1 MTTIKVDPRPLHAIS
16 PRLYMQFMEP
26 LGTTDSSV
34 EACWD
39 ALTDR
44 WRPDFVDVV
53 RDLAPSSIRWGGI
66 LTSFWKWRESVG
78 PRGSRKDMV
87 NYLWGG
93 WEKNVVGVDE
103 FLDFCE
109 AVSAEPIMAINFAAD
124 GRPEYINTPLGENRS
139 GDATEAAD
147 LVSYAN
153 DPDNAERIAN
163 GRKAPWA
170 IHTWQIGNETSY
182 PKAGERFTSAENA
195 KHYVEFARA
204 MKARDP
210 SIQLIGWGDM
220 ERDTGK
226 WWANELVEAGG
237 DLVDMVAIHMMHQN
251 PGDQPSILNGR
262 GYRKDY
268 GATWE
273 ALGGMFKKVEDKLLG
288 ARQTLK
294 ALGTPAKLAITEG
307 HLSIQP
313 HNKSEMLREWISG
326 LYHAR
331 VLALFERHSDLI
343 DIATLADFAG
353 TSWTVNA
360 VMLGSPREQPYLLPV
375 GHVMRLFRKYSG
387 TNGVAATSDST
398 SIEVSASRK
407 GNVLFVHVV
416 NTSLDDD
423 ARLDLDLAGATV
435 GKVRSHRIGPGLDV
449 GIDSTALDVFAVHHR
464 DEAGVSA
471 LHVPKASVLVYE
483 LELS

>member
-1 MTTIKVDPRPLHAIS
+1 MPTIKVDPRPLHAIS

-39 ALTDR
+39 ALSDR
-44 WRPDFVDVV
+44 WRPDFIDVV

-78 PRGSRKDMV
+78 PRSARKDMV

-103 FLDFCE
+103 FLEFCE
-109 AVSAEPIMAINFAAD
+109 EVAAEPIMAINFAAD
-124 GRPEYINTPLGENRS
+124 GRPEYIKTPLGENRS
-139 GDATEAAD
+139 GDAAEAAD

-153 DPDNAERIAN
+153 DPDNTERIRN
-163 GRKAPWA
+163 GRRAPWG

-195 KHYVEFARA
+195 RHYVEFAKA

-226 WWANELVEAGG
+226 WWATELVQEGG
-237 DLVDMVAIHMMHQN
+237 DVVDMVAIHMMHQN

-273 ALGGMFKKVEDKLLG
+273 ALDGMYRKVEDKLLG

-294 ALGTPAKLAITEG
+294 DLGTPAKLAITEG

-313 HNKSEMLREWISG
+313 HNKSELLREWISG

-331 VLALFERHSDLI
+331 CMALFERHSDII
-343 DIATLADFAG
+343 DISTLADFAG
-353 TSWTVNA
+353 TTWTVNA
-360 VMLGSPREQPYLLPV
+360 VLLGSPREKPYLLPV
-375 GHVMRLFRKYSG
+375 GHIMRLFRRHSG
-387 TNGVAATSDST
+387 THGVTASSDSK
-398 SIEVSASRK
+398 SIEVSASRSD
-407 GNVLFVHVV
+407 NTVYIHVV
-416 NTSLDDD
+416 NTSLTSDEKVTFDLGD
-423 ARLDLDLAGATV
+423 AVASAI
-435 GKVRSHRIGPGLDV
+435 SWHRINPEVDS
-449 GIDSTALDVFAVHHR
+449 GIDSTALGVFAVAEGT
-464 DEAGVSA
+464 EASTSVI
-471 LHVPKASVLVYE
+471 VPKASVTVYE
-483 LELS
+483 LQVA

>member
-1 MTTIKVDPRPLHAIS
+1 MPTIKADPRPLHAIS

-39 ALTDR
+39 ALSDR
-44 WRPDFVDVV
+44 WRPDFIDVV

-78 PRGSRKDMV
+78 PRASRQDMV

-103 FLDFCE
+103 FLEFCE

-124 GRPEYINTPLGENRS
+124 GRPEYINTPLGEHRS

-147 LVSYAN
+147 LVSYCN

-195 KHYVEFARA
+195 RHYVEFATA

-226 WWANELVEAGG
+226 WWTNELVEQGG

-251 PGDQPSILNGR
+251 PGDEPSILNGR

-268 GATWE
+268 RATWE
-273 ALGGMFKKVEDKLLG
+273 ALGGMYKKVEDKLLG
-288 ARQTLK
+288 ARSTLRN
-294 ALGTPAKLAITEG
+294 LGTPAKLAITEG

-331 VLALFERHSDLI
+331 VMALFERHSDII

-353 TSWTVNA
+353 TTWTVNA

-375 GHVMRLFRKYSG
+375 GHIMRLFRRQSG
-387 TNGVAATSDST
+387 THGLAVTSDST
-398 SIEVSASRK
+398 SIEVSASRS
-407 GNVLFVHVV
+407 GDTLYVHVV
-416 NTSLDDD
+416 NTSLDGPADVT
-423 ARLDLDLAGATV
+423 LDFGGGAA
-435 GKVRSHRIGPGLDV
+435 KSIRAHRINPDIDT
-449 GIDSTALDVFAVHHR
+449 GIDSTALDVFAVTTTTEPATGKLR
-464 DEAGVSA
+464 
-471 LHVPKASVLVYE
+471 VPKASVTAYE
-483 LELS
+483 IEI

>member
-1 MTTIKVDPRPLHAIS
+1 MPTIKVDPRPLHAIS

-39 ALTDR
+39 ALSDR
-44 WRPDFVDVV
+44 WRADFIEVV

-78 PRGSRKDMV
+78 PRASRQDMV

-93 WEKNVVGVDE
+93 WERNVVGVDE
-103 FLDFCE
+103 FLEFCE
-109 AVSAEPIMAINFAAD
+109 AVAAEPIMAINFAAD

-153 DPDNAERIAN
+153 DPDNAERISN
-163 GRKAPWA
+163 GRKAPWG

-195 KHYVEFARA
+195 RHYVEFARA

-226 WWANELVEAGG
+226 WWANELVQEGG

-268 GATWE
+268 GETWE
-273 ALGGMFKKVEDKLLG
+273 ALDGMYRKVEDKLLG

-294 ALGTPAKLAITEG
+294 DLGTPAKLAITEG

-313 HNKSEMLREWISG
+313 HNKSELLREWISG

-331 VLALFERHSDLI
+331 CMALFERHSDVV
-343 DIATLADFAG
+343 DISTLADFAG
-353 TSWTVNA
+353 TTWTVNA
-360 VMLGSPREQPYLLPV
+360 VMLGSPREKPYLLPV
-375 GHVMRLFRKYSG
+375 GHIMRLFRRHSG
-387 TNGVAATSDST
+387 THGVAVTSDSK
-398 SIEVSASRK
+398 SIEVSASRS
-407 GNVLFVHVV
+407 GDTLYVHVV
-416 NTSLDDD
+416 NTSLDSAADVT
-423 ARLDLDLAGATV
+423 LDLGGQAANSILA
-435 GKVRSHRIGPGLDV
+435 HRINPAIDA
-449 GIDSTALDVFAVHHR
+449 GIDSTSLDVFSVTTTKEPSTGTLR
-464 DEAGVSA
+464 
-471 LHVPKASVLVYE
+471 VPQASVTAYE
-483 LELS
+483 IQL